1 MGERLAGRVV
11 LVTGGARGQG
21 QAMAAK
27 AASEG
32 ADVAICDVCRDIDA
46 LAYPLATEDDLERT
60 AAQIRSAG
68 RRCHSSVVDV
78 RDAEALNR
86 FVEETVQELGRLDVV
101 CANAGIVSYA
111 PLLDISDA
119 EWDAVLG
126 VNLRGVWNTIRPS
139 ARQMLKQGE
148 GSMILT
154 SSIAGRE
161 PGPETT
167 HYAASKHGVLGL
179 MRQAAYELAPGGV
192 RVNAIMPGP
201 VWSPMLD
208 NDAVREYIVKKPGAT
223 TEEALAAMRQ
233 WVALKG
239 RGAMPPTV
247 IADAMIWL
255 ASDEARNVT
264 GVAIPVDAGHMLLP
278 GMDGSD
284 GSPSVFSATDYES
297 TALGPL

>member
-1 MGERLAGRVV
+1 L
-11 LVTGGARGQG
+11 
-21 QAMAAK
+21 
-27 AASEG
+27 S
-32 ADVAICDVCRDIDA
+32 
-46 LAYPLATEDDLERT
+46 
-60 AAQIRSAG
+60 
-68 RRCHSSVVDV
+68 
-78 RDAEALNR
+78 R
-86 FVEETVQELGRLDVV
+86 FSEETVHEFGRLDVV

-111 PLLDISDA
+111 PLLEVSDA
-119 EWDAVLG
+119 EWDAVIG
-126 VNLRGVWNTIRPS
+126 VNLRGVWNTIRAAAP
-139 ARQMLKQGE
+139 QMLKQGE

-154 SSIAGRE
+154 ASIAGRE
-161 PGPETT
+161 PGPETA
-167 HYAASKHGVLGL
+167 HYTASKPGVLGL
-179 MRQAAYELAPGGV
+179 MRQAAYEFAPGGV

-208 NDAVREYIVKKPGAT
+208 NDPVREYIVKRPGAT
-223 TEEALAAMRQ
+223 REEALAAMRQ

-255 ASDEARNVT
+255 ASDEARQVT

-284 GSPSVFSATDYES
+284 GSPSVFSAPDYES